1 MQRIHNHSAEEFG
14 SCHSVFEKVRQ
25 FFNNFGRIQRKAV
38 AGDINYFFDFGRS
51 KILRLSV
58 FFDNFL
64 FLHKIV
70 LQLDI
75 QHTVFVIFLKH
86 YILWNNDLQRLKI
99 SYEKI
104 FYKVLILVSI
114 Y

>member
-1 MQRIHNHSAEEFG
+1 MRRMPRRKKRIDTKTAFIHNADLSMMQLRPLRSFPQR
-14 SCHSVFEKVRQ
+14 SL
-25 FFNNFGRIQRKAV
+25 FFV
-38 AGDINYFFDFGRS
+38 
-51 KILRLSV
+51 
-58 FFDNFL
+58 DNFL